1 MRQNIEAFLLRE
13 EAALAPYAVAALGAG
28 AAAIDTM
35 LSTAHP
41 SGQTDIA
48 LVMLASLVTKGVIV
62 WARKRNPPPA
72 AP

>member
-1 MRQNIEAFLLRE
+1 
-13 EAALAPYAVAALGAG
+13 VAALGAG